1 MAPTP
6 APATPDLQ
14 EQEIFAR
21 WKGELDL
28 AQKDEKYKE
37 WLDRSEK
44 IVKRYRDERKYGQ
57 LGQRKFN
64 ILWSNVQTLQPAVYG
79 KMPKPIVER
88 RFMDRDP
95 AARLASTIL
104 ERCLSFQMEVGYYH
118 QSTSRCV
125 LDYLLP
131 GMGQTWLR
139 YEPQFEAAEEAEE
152 NAEVEREV
160 GKSAEDVEEDGDG
173 VPYQK
178 LAYERVCIDYVYYR
192 DFLWGPARNWQE
204 VPWVGKRCWMTHSE
218 IAEKFYDDDLQKA
231 KQIVL
236 DYTPDRMK
244 DRNEDDKTLSF
255 FKKAEIWE
263 FWNKA
268 DRTVYIIAPG
278 TPGVVIKQEKN
289 PVLDLEGF
297 WPCPEPLFTTQ
308 SNDTIVPV
316 PDFVEYQDQAMELDD
331 LTNRISVITTAV
343 RANGVYDSS
352 VPALARLLQ
361 EGTDN
366 KLIPVDQWAMFAE
379 KGGMKG
385 AVDLLPMQ
393 EIIEVLIRLY
403 EARAQVKTDLYEI
416 TGISDIVRGQ
426 SSGGAKTATEQRIK
440 GQFGSMRL
448 NSRQEAVARFCRD
461 TLRID
466 AEIIS
471 EMFSDQSLI
480 EMSGY
485 DQTVKEEV
493 RKAVEQVPPP
503 PPPEQIAQ
511 QIEQQAQQSGMPVDP
526 MLMQGA
532 IQQAVQQSQM
542 AYQQAQQQAEQQAT
556 EKAMA
561 EFQAAVAILRSD
573 KLRGFRVDIETDST
587 IAADAEADKASAVE
601 LFQGTMMGI
610 QAIAPVAAAAP
621 ELVEPLGDLLMFTYR
636 RFRVGRSM
644 ESKLEEALVKVG
656 ERLEQMAANPP
667 PNPDQIKADAEK
679 EKQAAETQRAAEEHD
694 MRMKELEAKLEADR
708 QAHAM
713 KLEELQAKLDYQEK
727 DLAMKERGM
736 MIKAA
741 GEERSAEI
749 KAEGQEMDLVA
760 QRETNDMQRE
770 ANEHKFSLDEQTR
783 EAKAQAAQAAAKA
796 KPNGATK

>member
-1 MAPTP
+1 MTP
-6 APATPDLQ
+6 APAIATPDLQ

-21 WKGELDL
+21 WKSELDL
-28 AQKDEKYKE
+28 AQKDEKYKD

-152 NAEVEREV
+152 NAEVEAEV
-160 GKSAEDVEEDGDG
+160 GKSAEDIEEEGDG
-173 VPYQK
+173 EPYQK
-178 LAYERVCIDYVYYR
+178 LAYERVCVDYVYYR

-278 TPGVVIKQEKN
+278 TPGLVIKQEKN

-461 TLRID
+461 TLRIN

-485 DQTVKEEV
+485 DQTVRDEV
-493 RKAVEQVPPP
+493 RKAVEAVPPP

-532 IQQAVQQSQM
+532 IQQAVQQAQM
-542 AYQQAQQQAEQQAT
+542 AFQQAQQQAEQQAT
-556 EKAMA
+556 EKAMG

-644 ESKLEEALVKVG
+644 ESKLEEALVKVS

-667 PNPDQIKADAEK
+667 PNPEQVKAEAEI
-679 EKQAAETQRAAEEHD
+679 EKQKMETQRAQEEFQMEMQAKQAD
-694 MRMKELEAKLEADR
+694 LEIQREKNAMEIEKMQAELEIEKQRLELER
-708 QAHAM
+708 QKM
-713 KLEELQAKLDYQEK
+713 
-727 DLAMKERGM
+727 GM
-736 MIKAA
+736 EAIAA
-741 GEERSAEI
+741 QNDAAI
-749 KAEGQEMDLVA
+749 KAEGQQMQLEG
-760 QRETNDMQRE
+760 QRQQNDMQRE
-770 ANEHKFSLDEQTR
+770 ADEHKFQLNQQTM
-783 EAKAQAAQAAAKA
+783 EAKAQAAQQQAKA
-796 KPNGATK
+796 KPNGAAK